1 MVHRASSPD
10 FPSPPVEPL
19 TGERTIGGGWDPDS
33 YWALMIELPEN
44 TQHSQGT
51 LRAPVMMA
59 VIAVMLC
66 LFPLLLGCSSEG
78 SKGQFDE
85 SRRTDEGQRA
95 SATRGGQ
102 TGNAGE
108 GSKGARRTE
117 TQAALVPIAHLSST
131 ADNISTQ
138 ELSGTRNLAVGRGYR
153 DEAEALTD
161 SPRFESL
168 DSAAAVVDHVSKTP
182 EALGLVPWDEV
193 GPRVKAL

>member
-1 MVHRASSPD
+1 
-10 FPSPPVEPL
+10 
-19 TGERTIGGGWDPDS
+19 
-33 YWALMIELPEN
+33 MIELPEN

-66 LFPLLLGCSSEG
+66 LFPLLIGCFSERSKDQSHG
-78 SKGQFDE
+78 SRQ
-85 SRRTDEGQRA
+85 TDEGQRT

-117 TQAALVPIAHLSST
+117 TQTALVPIAHLSST